1 MKSILKTIHI
11 EPDEE
16 IISVIDKIDRANT
29 RQIGLVIPKGAQIW
43 QSSINLK
50 LLKREADHASQQIT
64 LIIPNDLD
72 SEMAERIGFQVKKV
86 DNINEE
92 IELVRQV
99 RRVNSPREAGR
110 QEQKKEKDFP
120 VELITSASEVIGKM
134 PFTDADEQEQQD
146 DQIQSREAKKN
157 MIEVLVKELKS
168 DKLKNKFGSSFRD
181 KLSRDKQSLLSRRQ
195 LLKNKTVDDIDP
207 AKLFSKKS
215 SLSIDGRRRIS
226 EQSKLRQA
234 AFKKQETK
242 PVLNWTKL
250 FAGFIVLG
258 LILITLV
265 AYFVLPAATINIY
278 PQVETINFDL
288 SVVGSKDVSKIDT
301 NLNRIPLQEITIEK
315 NATKTFE
322 TTGEKELN
330 EKARGVITIYNE
342 YSSSPQ
348 SLVATTRFETSD
360 GKIFRLLKNVVIPG
374 AKVENTKIIPSVL
387 DAEVAADSAGAGY
400 NIGSSD
406 FTIPGFKGSPKYVGF
421 YGKSKEAMIG
431 GAVGRLKVVLS
442 DDLKKAEES
451 LSNELLNNAKVSLQ
465 DQVPEGFE
473 LLDGGFKEEITQE
486 KFSVKEG
493 EPADSFTLQ
502 ANAKILALLIKT
514 NDVQKLIDLNSLAH
528 IAEDKKILSDSQ
540 KFKSQ
545 NLTIDWSK
553 GEAKLTF
560 NVQKKAASDIDIAV
574 LKNELAGKN
583 EVEVRKYFT
592 GHSEIQKANFSFW
605 PFWVKR
611 IPKRESRIKVII
623 KYDGDN

>member
-421 YGKSKEAMIG
+421 YGKSKEAMSG